1 MNEDMVEIIRQAA
14 LLHDVGKIGIPEYI
28 LNKAERL
35 TDEEYETIK
44 GHVKHRSISFVTCHR
59 WIMLFLLLSVIMNA
73 MTVKDIREEL
83 RGRYSVD
90 CTYPVRG
97 RFL

>member
-1 MNEDMVEIIRQAA
+1 MKNMRRSKGMWKHQS
-14 LLHDVGKIGIPEYI
+14 I
-28 LNKAERL
+28 L
-35 TDEEYETIK
+35 
-44 GHVKHRSISFVTCHR
+44 SVTCHR

-73 MTVKDIREEL
+73 MTVKDIRDGL
-83 RGRYSVD
+83 RGRYSAD